1 MIGFPGQRSDV
12 PWRERRIAPVMS
24 TGGMVASAHPLVS
37 SAGLRVLAAGGN
49 AVDAAV
55 SAALAASV
63 CLPDMCGLGGDLFA
77 IVHDPRRSKPVSY
90 LGSGIAPRG
99 LTYEMVA
106 KASPG
111 GYLMP
116 EQGPLSIGVP
126 GMVRGYRDLLKNHG
140 TKSFEELVQPA
151 LGYAERGH
159 PMGRGEADHL
169 GPASGLLERLEATK
183 AVFLPEGKPIQTG
196 ELFIQ
201 GGLAKTF
208 RRMIEAG
215 LDDFYEGELA
225 RTIAGAVQACGGVLS
240 TDDLAGH
247 ETTITE
253 PISVEY
259 RGYRINQ
266 TGLPSQ
272 GMIHLEAL
280 RIADH
285 AITEDQPFWSE
296 RTIHRQI
303 EAIKL
308 AFADRLGYAQD
319 PKTGDTPLDALFSD
333 EWAKQRAAE
342 IGECAAT
349 TVSPG
354 QFKDGDTTYLCVVD
368 GDGMMVSLIQSVS
381 NAFGSGVVAGETGI
395 VMNNRVGR
403 GFTLDPSHPNVYA
416 PGKRTMHTLN
426 CFSIE
431 TLDGTP
437 VLVGGTPGGDGQPQ
451 WNLAMVTGL
460 IDGKLDVQ
468 QAADMPRWTV
478 WPGTDPT
485 GTGNP
490 FLLKLEDS
498 FGPELQKA
506 LAARG
511 HDIKPV
517 TGWYGA
523 AQIIARDPETGVIM
537 GGSDPRVEG
546 QAVGL

>member
-1 MIGFPGQRSDV
+1 MIGFPGQRTDV

-24 TGGMVASAHPLVS
+24 TNGMVASAHPLVS
-37 SAGLRVLAAGGN
+37 SAGLRVLADGGN
-49 AVDAAV
+49 AVDEAV
-55 SAALAASV
+55 GAALAASV

-77 IVHDPRRSKPVSY
+77 IVHDPRRSQPLSY
-90 LGSGIAPRG
+90 LGSGISPRG
-99 LTYEMVA
+99 LTYEMAA

-111 GYLMP
+111 GNLMP

-140 TKSFEELVQPA
+140 TKAYEELVQPA

-169 GPASGLLERLEATK
+169 GPAADLLERLEATK
-183 AVFLPEGKPIQTG
+183 AVFLPEGRPILAG

-201 GGLAKTF
+201 RGLARTF

-225 RTIAGAVQACGGVLS
+225 RTIAEAVQACGGVLS
-240 TDDLAGH
+240 TDDLADH
-247 ETTITE
+247 ETTITK

-266 TGLPSQ
+266 TDLPSQ

-285 AITEDQPFWSE
+285 AIPEDQPFWSE
-296 RTIHRQI
+296 RTIHCQI

-319 PKTGDTPLDALFSD
+319 PKTGDTPLDGLFSD
-333 EWAKQRAAE
+333 EWAKCRASA

-354 QFKDGDTTYLCVVD
+354 QFRDGDTTYLCVVD
-368 GDGMMVSLIQSVS
+368 GNGMMVSLIQSVS
-381 NAFGSGVVAGETGI
+381 NAFGSGVVAGDTGI

-451 WNLAMVTGL
+451 WNLAMVTGM

-468 QAADMPRWTV
+468 QAAEMPRWTV

-498 FGPELQKA
+498 FGPELRDA

-511 HDIKPV
+511 HDVRPV
-517 TGWYGA
+517 TGWHGA
-523 AQIIARDPETGVIM
+523 AQIIARDPETGVIV